1 MFQAML
7 YENYIPLKDRGVE
20 HSSSIKFLKRE
31 FKSCNLAQR
40 LSSYI
45 LRKNPTVPRS
55 TKKI

>member
-1 MFQAML
+1 ML

-20 HSSSIKFLKRE
+20 YSSSIKFLKRE

-45 LRKNPTVPRS
+45 LRKYPTVPRS